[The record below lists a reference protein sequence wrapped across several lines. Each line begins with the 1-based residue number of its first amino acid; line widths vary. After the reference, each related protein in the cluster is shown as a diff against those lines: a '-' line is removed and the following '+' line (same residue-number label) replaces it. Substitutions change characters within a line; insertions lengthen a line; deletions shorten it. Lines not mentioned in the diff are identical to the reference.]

1 MFSYK
6 YLSVI
11 FLPIYLYMLR
21 VFCIFI
27 LAINECMYIKRLR
40 TKQEDNELIPIES
53 KLTFISTEEIGHYIY
68 YHLIESS
75 SCRQMIMGFPWCVS
89 VCVADLSRNFLNFAE
104 PRNRFEQLF
113 SQSIRLGF
121 AIQYPSNVSARFLDT
136 PTEREYRFESALPRV
151 IDASVD
157 RLREIVCLKNHLPSP
172 DSSVVSSC
180 LFRLIERA
188 TRNVRPDIPSIF
200 M

>member
-1 MFSYK
+1 
-6 YLSVI
+6 
-11 FLPIYLYMLR
+11 
-21 VFCIFI
+21 
-27 LAINECMYIKRLR
+27 MYIERLT

-53 KLTFISTEEIGHYIY
+53 KLTFVSTEEIGHYIY

-75 SCRQMIMGFPWCVS
+75 SCTQMIMGFPWCVS

-157 RLREIVCLKNHLPSP
+157 RLREIVCLKKKNHLPSP
-172 DSSVVSSC
+172 NSSMFISTYRENNSKHTTRYTADIYVNSSEYN
-180 LFRLIERA
+180 LWKFLRLK
-188 TRNVRPDIPSIF
+188 IF
-200 M
+200 II